1 MIGGYI
7 KFLRAGAYGDK
18 VMALENDGSRWRWW
32 MLVVNADRTVF
43 PGLISEGGLRPYTE
57 LDIINMTYK
66 SNEHKTLPDKVIA
79 WERDKKAYLAVGL
92 LKSTQIL
99 GEECLWN
106 TNWHIYQDKFSPKK
120 KSCSERFF
128 KSWMDLD
135 EKDRLVFLYL
145 IYQFR
150 PTGIIET
157 FENAV
162 LERKVVKLIEEKDSK
177 FALLG
182 SGSNGLKTLSNGFG
196 QITEVVGETLSATSK
211 KKPNPDVKKTIDY
224 FRAAYQKRHG
234 VEYLVSWGKDGAVM
248 TRLLEIHSVAEVNN
262 FIERF
267 MTDGDEFVEKA
278 GRTIGIFSTQINKL
292 AGKKGSEIDYSQY

>member
-18 VMALENDGSRWRWW
+18 VMALKNDGSRWRWW

-57 LDIINMTYK
+57 LDIINMNYK
-66 SNEHKTLPDKVIA
+66 STEHKTLPDKVIA
-79 WERDKKAYLAVGL
+79 WEKDKKAYLAVGL
-92 LKSTQIL
+92 LKSTKAL
-99 GEECLWN
+99 NEEFLWN

-150 PTGIIET
+150 PAGIIEI
-157 FENAV
+157 FENTV
-162 LERKVVKLIEEKDSK
+162 LEKKVPKLIEKKDSK

-182 SGSNGLKTLSNGFG
+182 SGSNGLKIVSKGFE
-196 QITEVVGETLSATSK
+196 QITEVVGEMLSATSK
-211 KKPNPDVKKTIDY
+211 KKPNSDVKEAIDK

-234 VEYLVSWGKDGAVM
+234 VEYLVSWAKDGAVM
-248 TRLLEIHSVAEVNN
+248 TRLLEIHSLDEVSDLINRFMYDDDE
-262 FIERF
+262 FIEK
-267 MTDGDEFVEKA
+267 T
-278 GRTIGIFSTQINKL
+278 GRTIGIFSTQVNKL
-292 AGKKGSEIDYSQY
+292 AGKRGGKIDYDRY